1 MKRLVLATA
10 ILLAVATSVLASPP
24 HAEGCAFRT
33 TPDAYEAPR
42 DRAAYLIALELTSHN
57 RLASD
62 DAFFGTPNVETGLRG
77 ERSIVDVPYIPPTL
91 LKAIGWVESALAQA
105 GSSVPWASVGPAL
118 ISFDCGHGIM
128 QITSGMTSPAGAD
141 GLQRYLTGATIQNSH

>member
-42 DRAAYLIALELTSHN
+42 DRAAYLVALELASHN
-57 RLASD
+57 RLASE

-91 LKAIGWVESALAQA
+91 LKAIGWSRARWRRRAA
-105 GSSVPWASVGPAL
+105 PCPGPAW
-118 ISFDCGHGIM
+118 G
-128 QITSGMTSPAGAD
+128 
-141 GLQRYLTGATIQNSH
+141 RR